1 MLIVICSLLTIM
13 SEIPFEN
20 IRSFFDEKKRMP
32 TNREIRDDIL
42 HTASMK
48 QTKRFVDRLVED
60 GLIGRDR
67 TGKLLPTEGFF
78 GVRRLG
84 YVEAGFPSPAEE
96 ELLDTMTLDEWLI
109 GNREA
114 TFMLEVKGESMRDAG
129 IRPGDTVL
137 VERGRE
143 PKDGDIV
150 IAEVDHK
157 WTMKYYKKDRQGVSL
172 IPANPA
178 FKIIRP
184 KEELRIE
191 AIVTA
196 VIRKY

>member
-1 MLIVICSLLTIM
+1 MNDATS
-13 SEIPFEN
+13 FEK
-20 IRSFFDEKKRMP
+20 IRRFFDRKKRMP
-32 TNREIRDDIL
+32 TYREIRDGIL
-42 HTASMK
+42 RTRSMK
-48 QTKRFVDRLVED
+48 ETKRFVDRLVEG
-60 GLIGRDR
+60 GLVGRDT
-67 TGKLLPTEGFF
+67 TGKLLPTGDFF

-84 YVEAGFPSPAEE
+84 TVEAGFPSPAEE

-114 TFMLEVKGESMRDAG
+114 TFMLEVRGESMRDAG

-137 VERGRE
+137 AERGRT

-157 WTMKYYKKDRQGVSL
+157 WTMKYYRTGRQGVAL
-172 IPANPA
+172 VPANPA
-178 FKIIRP
+178 FRIIRP
-184 KEELRIE
+184 KEELRVE
-191 AIVTA
+191 AVVTA

>member
-1 MLIVICSLLTIM
+1 MNES
-13 SEIPFEN
+13 SFEK
-20 IRSFFDEKKRMP
+20 IRRFFEEKKRMP
-32 TNREIRDDIL
+32 TYREIRDGIL
-42 HTASMK
+42 HISSMK
-48 QTKRFVDRLVED
+48 QTKRFIDRLVDD
-60 GLIGRDR
+60 GLLDRDT
-67 TGKLLPTEGFF
+67 TGKLLPTRHFF
-78 GVRRLG
+78 GVRTLG
-84 YVEAGFPSPAEE
+84 FVEAGFPSPAEE

-129 IRPGDTVL
+129 IRPGDAVL

-143 PKDGDIV
+143 PKNGDIV

-157 WTMKYYKKDRQGVSL
+157 WTMKYYKKNRQGISL
-172 IPANPA
+172 VPANPA
-178 FKIIRP
+178 FDIILP

>member
-1 MLIVICSLLTIM
+1 M
-13 SEIPFEN
+13 SETPFEK
-20 IRSFFDEKKRMP
+20 IKVFFEKRKRMP
-32 TNREIRDDIL
+32 TYREIRDGIL
-42 HTASMK
+42 RVSSMK
-48 QTKRFVDRLVED
+48 QTKRFID
-60 GLIGRDR
+60 GLVDDGLLDRDT
-67 TGKLLPTEGFF
+67 TGKLLPTGHFF

-84 YVEAGFPSPAEE
+84 SVEAGFPSPAEE

-143 PKDGDIV
+143 PKNGDIV
-150 IAEVDHK
+150 IAEVDRK
-157 WTMKYYKKDRQGVSL
+157 WTMKYYQKDGKEVTL
-172 IPANPA
+172 VPANPA
-178 FKIIRP
+178 FKVIRP